1 MRGTGPI
8 GVFDSGYG
16 GLTILKEMLDAFPSN
31 DFVYFGD
38 NARSP
43 YGSRS
48 FDVVYNYSL
57 EAVRKLFAMGAPLVI
72 LACNTASAKALR
84 TIQQKDLPQMDP
96 ERRVLGV
103 IRPSVESVGSDPASK
118 NVAILGTTGTVL
130 SESYP
135 LEFKKLFPHI
145 KVVQQSCPMW
155 VPLVEN
161 GETDSEG
168 ARYFVKRDIDRLFST
183 APQTDTVILACTH
196 YPLLMPLVKQ
206 YLPPGVK
213 IVAQGPIVASSLED
227 YLKRHPEMNQ
237 RLSRGGTVRFF
248 TTEYPERFNQSA
260 SLFMGNPVNAEHID
274 PEL

>member
-1 MRGTGPI
+1 MRGNGPI

-16 GLTILKEMLDAFPSN
+16 GLTILKELLDAFPSN

-48 FDVVYNYSL
+48 FDVVYNYTL

-103 IRPSVESVGSDPASK
+103 IRPSVESVGSDPESK

-213 IVAQGPIVASSLED
+213 IVAQGPIVASSLVD